1 MFQTP
6 CWLMIWHFSTGM
18 ILWHVWHICFNIS
31 LYMIANIYYYA
42 MQHIGITIN
51 ELVNL
56 FSTSIFRDDM
66 AVRATADMIRLL
78 TARFSLFHSILLRK
92 G

>member
-6 CWLMIWHFSTGM
+6 CWLIWHFSTG
-18 ILWHVWHICFNIS
+18 IIWHVWHIWFNIS

-42 MQHIGITIN
+42 MQHIGITIH
-51 ELVNL
+51 ELGNL
-56 FSTSIFRDDM
+56 FSTSIFRDYM
-66 AVRATADMIRLL
+66 AARATADMIRLV
-78 TARFSLFHSILLRK
+78 TARFSLLHSILLRK